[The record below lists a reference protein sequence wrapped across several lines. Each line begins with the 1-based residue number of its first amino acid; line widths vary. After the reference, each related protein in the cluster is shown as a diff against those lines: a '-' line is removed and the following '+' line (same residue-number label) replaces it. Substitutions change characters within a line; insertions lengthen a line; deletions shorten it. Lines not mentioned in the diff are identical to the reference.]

1 MGNPRDAPAPAGRAG
16 QGNEMGTDGMS
27 GARRATRVV
36 LEALLLMLVAG
47 SLALV
52 GLGRLAPALGHPVF
66 IIRSGSMTPTIP
78 VGGAVVLDQPPPSD
92 IQVGDVVTLRLDGG
106 AIFTHRV
113 TRLVSLGGVTHVE
126 TKGDAN
132 HAVDPSLTPVDH
144 IVGRV
149 SLTLPV
155 VGFLMAGLA
164 VPVGFATVLLAA
176 LALILALWLLDED
189 EAGAAATVSSSPT
202 VLTKRR
208 AGLLRW
214 AR

>member
-1 MGNPRDAPAPAGRAG
+1 MGA
-16 QGNEMGTDGMS
+16 DGMS
-27 GARRATRVV
+27 CARRATRVV
-36 LEALLLMLVAG
+36 LEALLLTLVAG
-47 SLALV
+47 ALALV

-78 VGGAVVLDQPPPSD
+78 VGGAVVLDQQPTED
-92 IQVGDVVTLRLDGG
+92 IRVGDVVALRLDGG
-106 AIFTHRV
+106 AIFTHRI
-113 TRLVSLGGVTHVE
+113 TRLASLQGVPYVE

-132 HAVDPSLTPVDH
+132 ASVDASLTPVDH

-164 VPVGFATVLLAA
+164 TPVGFATVLLAA
-176 LALILALWLLDED
+176 LTLVLALWMLDED
-189 EAGAAATVSSSPT
+189 GAGAAGMADSRPT
-202 VLTKRR
+202 ALKGRHAR
-208 AGLLRW
+208 LLRW